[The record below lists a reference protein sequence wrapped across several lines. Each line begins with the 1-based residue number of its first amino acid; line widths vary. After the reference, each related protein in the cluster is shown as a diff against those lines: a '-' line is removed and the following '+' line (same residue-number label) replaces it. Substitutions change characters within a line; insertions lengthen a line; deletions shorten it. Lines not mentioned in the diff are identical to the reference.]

1 MSTDLQTAARKLGV
15 ELHVAHART
24 KHELPEVFA
33 NLARLRADGL
43 VIAADVFLAGQC
55 EQLAS
60 LALHYSMPAIFEFRE
75 FVAAG
80 GLMTYGTIH
89 AAPYREWGN
98 YTGKVLGGVNPG
110 DLPVRQS
117 TKIELIINLRT
128 AKAMGVTVPISLLA
142 RADDVIE

>member
-33 NLARLRADGL
+33 NLARMRADGL

-60 LALHYSMPAIFEFRE
+60 LALHYLMPAIFEFRE

-80 GLMTYGTIH
+80 GLMAYGTI
-89 AAPYREWGN
+89 
-98 YTGKVLGGVNPG
+98 LGQ
-110 DLPVRQS
+110 LH
-117 TKIELIINLRT
+117 
-128 AKAMGVTVPISLLA
+128 
-142 RADDVIE
+142 